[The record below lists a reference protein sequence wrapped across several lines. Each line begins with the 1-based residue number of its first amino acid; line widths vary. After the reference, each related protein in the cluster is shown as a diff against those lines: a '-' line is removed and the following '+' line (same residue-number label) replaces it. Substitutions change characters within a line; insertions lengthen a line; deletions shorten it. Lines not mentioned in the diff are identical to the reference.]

1 MSRFHRNKYKKDNLT
16 PITNVAVAKVNDA
29 SLIRLRQIIDILL

>member
-16 PITNVAVAKVNDA
+16 PITNVAVEKVNYG
-29 SLIRLRQIIDILL
+29 SLIKLRQIIDILL

>member
-1 MSRFHRNKYKKDNLT
+1 MSRFHRNKYKNGNQT